1 MSPVR
6 VTMERTLPGLFTERM
21 LTTRSSHGSSVLA
34 LAPTHVSDILGPN
47 AYLNSRLDT
56 AASAAWISG
65 LVTGCGAE

>member
-1 MSPVR
+1 
-6 VTMERTLPGLFTERM
+6 M